1 MSKNKIASNILVD
14 QHSRVIDY
22 VRIAVTDRCNL
33 RCFYCMPEQ
42 GINYIARK
50 ELLTYEE
57 LLRIH
62 HVLAGLGINK
72 VRITGGEPFLR
83 KELTDFIKA
92 LNQHSS
98 KPNIHITTNGTLTA
112 KHIPHFK
119 SMGIQSVNL
128 SLDSLDGD
136 TFYKITRRNELDEVN
151 KSFHLLLDHKIPTK
165 INMVVMGGLNDQDVV
180 SMAELSRNYPV
191 EVRFIEEMPFNGA
204 GVREE
209 NRYFINHQQILDIL
223 KKTFSAIKPIAMKKG
238 ATAQKYVVPGFKG
251 SLGIIAAYS
260 RTFCGTCN
268 RIRITPVGT
277 LKTCLYDQGVFNIK
291 SLLREGASDKQVAH
305 AIQDAVSHKAVD
317 GIEAEANRNE
327 NLIGESMATIGG

>member
-1 MSKNKIASNILVD
+1 MRKDKIAPNKLFD
-14 QHSRVIDY
+14 QHNRVIDY
-22 VRIAVTDRCNL
+22 VRFAVTDRCNL

-42 GINYIARK
+42 GIDYIARQ
-50 ELLTYEE
+50 ELLSYEE

-83 KELTDFIKA
+83 KDLTDFIKS
-92 LNQHSS
+92 LHVHPT

-112 KHIPHFK
+112 KHIPHFQ

-128 SLDSLDGD
+128 SLDSLDVD
-136 TFYKITRRNELDEVN
+136 TFHRITRRNELDEVK
-151 KSFHLLLDHKIPTK
+151 KSFHLLLQHGITTK
-165 INMVVMGGLNDQDVV
+165 INMVVMGGLNDQDII
-180 SMAELSRNYPV
+180 SMAELARIYPV
-191 EVRFIEEMPFNGA
+191 EVRYIEEMPFNGD
-204 GVREE
+204 GVREK

-223 KKTFSAIKPIAMKKG
+223 TNAFDNISPIPIVKG
-238 ATAQKYVVPGFKG
+238 ATAQKYSVSGFKG

-277 LKTCLYDQGVFNIK
+277 LKACLYDQGVFNIK
-291 SLLREGASDKQVAH
+291 SLLRAGASDEQVVA
-305 AIQDAVSHKAVD
+305 AVQDAVSHKAKD
-317 GIEAEANRNE
+317 GIKAEANRNE